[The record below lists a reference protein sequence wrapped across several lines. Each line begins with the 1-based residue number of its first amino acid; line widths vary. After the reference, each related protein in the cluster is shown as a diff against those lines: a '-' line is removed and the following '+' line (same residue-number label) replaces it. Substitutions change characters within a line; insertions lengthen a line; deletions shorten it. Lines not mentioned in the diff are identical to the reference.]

1 MYFLSEE
8 ERKRL
13 LKGLLPKSREIGVAE
28 ELRGWNWHQPPL
40 EPAYD
45 VRLALHEVAGRYCE
59 SGRDLFLK
67 RVDGVKVRPN
77 REMIEGAVLHE
88 TLARLLLKA
97 KRLIYEKGVGAYEEI
112 FALLRQ
118 GASDEVAWPKSG
130 DAADDP
136 PLSEEE
142 KAELRRKI
150 RIVNSFEIDR
160 IVARLQEFLVKQPYI
175 GEDSLVAQAL
185 PVVVEQKL
193 DGSFLGMSPY
203 LSADA
208 FVFSEPMILDLKF
221 GEPRPFHRLATTGY
235 ALVMEAMHE
244 FPINLGCIIY
254 AQFRGNRLQITKDF
268 HMISDELRQWFIEQR
283 DELMRMVY
291 EEADPGKAGA
301 CYDTCPYQEV
311 CN

>member
-13 LKGLLPKSREIGVAE
+13 LKGLVPKSREVGVAE
-28 ELRGWNWHQPPL
+28 ELRGWNWHLPPL

-45 VRLALHEVAGRYCE
+45 VRLALYEVAGRYCE

-67 RVDGVKVRPN
+67 RVEGVKVRPN

-88 TLARLLLKA
+88 TLARLLLRA

-112 FALLRQ
+112 FTLLRQ
-118 GASDEVAWPKSG
+118 GASEEVNWPEAG
-130 DAADDP
+130 DTAETLA
-136 PLSEEE
+136 LSDEE

-150 RIVNSFEIDR
+150 RIVNAFEIDR

-254 AQFRGNRLQITKDF
+254 AKFHGNRLQVTKDF

-291 EEADPGKAGA
+291 EEADPGKAGD
-301 CYDTCPYQEV
+301 CYDTCPYLEV
-311 CN
+311 CH